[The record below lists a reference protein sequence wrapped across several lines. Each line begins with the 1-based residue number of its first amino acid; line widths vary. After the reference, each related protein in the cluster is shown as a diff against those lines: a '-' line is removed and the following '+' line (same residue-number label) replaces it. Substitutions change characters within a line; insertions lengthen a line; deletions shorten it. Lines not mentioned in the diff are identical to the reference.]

1 MVLVSMP
8 NASFDMIS
16 IAYSNY
22 LLISHKFTHQLHII
36 FAKYIEDYFPKNPS
50 LAIKFSHYYRKNSS
64 KIAGYIDLEIQDM
77 KQSIHKYDKSIINE
91 WLTDVQD
98 RLQDFQNDTQLITRK
113 SLKRAAIGNA
123 TGIKKIY
130 KSITYYLH
138 RILKG

>member
-1 MVLVSMP
+1 
-8 NASFDMIS
+8 
-16 IAYSNY
+16 
-22 LLISHKFTHQLHII
+22 
-36 FAKYIEDYFPKNPS
+36 
-50 LAIKFSHYYRKNSS
+50 
-64 KIAGYIDLEIQDM
+64 M